1 MTSDQAFNIADC
13 ARQRFCLTFLDDGGR
28 CDREAGSYLLIDRL
42 AHSLLFA
49 ELIASQAQ
57 YGESGAI
64 TV

>member
-1 MTSDQAFNIADC
+1 MTSDHAFNIADC
-13 ARQRFCLTFLDDGGR
+13 ARQRFCLTFLDNDGQ

-49 ELIASQAQ
+49 ELIASQTQ
-57 YGESGAI
+57 YEASGAI

>member
-1 MTSDQAFNIADC
+1 MSSDQAFNIADC
-13 ARQRFCLTFLDDGGR
+13 ARQRFCLTFLDNGGQ

-49 ELIASQAQ
+49 ELTASQAQ
-57 YGESGAI
+57 YGASGSI